1 MRRRMLRVQARSAV
15 ISPHSSLPRFFLE
28 EPPMTQPKA
37 QATLSDMLPQSVAVL
52 SKPSVATFEQFE
64 RRGGT
69 TEAAIYVVVGA
80 VIASLA
86 GLLSGGI
93 GGLIAGLLGP
103 LIGFGVFTGLVY
115 MVGKNLFKGT
125 GTYPEVAYT
134 FALFYVPISVV
145 SAVIGIIP
153 ILGALVAFILGL
165 VNIYFGYLAVQ
176 SSMNLR
182 DSTSAIVTLVLS
194 YIGSAI
200 VIGILTSL
208 VIIPLFVARVITGN

>member
-1 MRRRMLRVQARSAV
+1 
-15 ISPHSSLPRFFLE
+15 
-28 EPPMTQPKA
+28 MTQPNP
-37 QATLSDMLPQSVAVL
+37 QATISDMFPQSVAVL

-64 RRGGT
+64 KRGGT

-80 VIASLA
+80 IIAGVLGLLKGGVGGLLA
-86 GLLSGGI
+86 GLLGT
-93 GGLIAGLLGP
+93 
-103 LIGFGVFTGLVY
+103 LIGFGVFTALVY
-115 MVGKNLFKGT
+115 VVGKNLFKGT

-145 SAVIGIIP
+145 SSVIGIIP

-182 DSTSAIVTLVLS
+182 DSSSAIVTLVLS
-194 YIGSAI
+194 YIGSA
-200 VIGILTSL
+200 VIGGIVAGIVL
-208 VIIPLFVARVITGN
+208 IPFAVARAATGN

>member
-1 MRRRMLRVQARSAV
+1 
-15 ISPHSSLPRFFLE
+15 
-28 EPPMTQPKA
+28 MTQPNP
-37 QATLSDMLPQSVAVL
+37 QATLTDMFPQSVAVL

-80 VIASLA
+80 VISALFGFFKGGVGGLLA
-86 GLLSGGI
+86 GM
-93 GGLIAGLLGP
+93 LGT
-103 LIGFGVFTGLVY
+103 LIGFGVFTALVY
-115 MVGKNLFKGT
+115 VVGKNLFKGT

-145 SAVIGIIP
+145 SSVIGIIP

-200 VIGILTSL
+200 IGGIVAAIVL
-208 VIIPLFVARVITGN
+208 IPFAVARAATGN

>member
-1 MRRRMLRVQARSAV
+1 
-15 ISPHSSLPRFFLE
+15 
-28 EPPMTQPKA
+28 MTQPNP
-37 QATLSDMLPQSVAVL
+37 QATLTDMFPQSVAVL
-52 SKPSVATFEQFE
+52 SKPGVATFEQFE

-69 TEAAIYVVVGA
+69 TEAMIYVVVGA
-80 VIASLA
+80 IIAALA
-86 GLLSGGI
+86 GLLKGGV
-93 GGLIAGLLGP
+93 GGLISG
-103 LIGFGVFTGLVY
+103 LIGPIVGFAVFTGLVY
-115 MVGKNLFKGT
+115 VVGKNLFKGT

-153 ILGALVAFILGL
+153 ILGALVGFILGL

-182 DSTSAIVTLVLS
+182 DTTSAIVTLVLS

-208 VIIPLFVARVITGN
+208 IIIPLFVARAVTGN

>member
-1 MRRRMLRVQARSAV
+1 
-15 ISPHSSLPRFFLE
+15 
-28 EPPMTQPKA
+28 MTQPNP
-37 QATLSDMLPQSVAVL
+37 QATISDMFPQSVAVL

-64 RRGGT
+64 KRGGT

-80 VIASLA
+80 IIAGVLGLLKGGVGGLLA
-86 GLLSGGI
+86 GLLGT
-93 GGLIAGLLGP
+93 LIS
-103 LIGFGVFTGLVY
+103 FGVFTALVY
-115 MVGKNLFKGT
+115 VVGKNLFKGT

-145 SAVIGIIP
+145 SSVIGIIP

-194 YIGSAI
+194 YIGSA
-200 VIGILTSL
+200 VIGGIVAGIVL
-208 VIIPLFVARVITGN
+208 IPFAVARAATGN

>member
-1 MRRRMLRVQARSAV
+1 
-15 ISPHSSLPRFFLE
+15 
-28 EPPMTQPKA
+28 MTQPNP
-37 QATLSDMLPQSVAVL
+37 QATISDMFPQSVAVL

-64 RRGGT
+64 KRGGT

-80 VIASLA
+80 IIAGVLGLLKGGVGGLLA
-86 GLLSGGI
+86 GLLGT
-93 GGLIAGLLGP
+93 
-103 LIGFGVFTGLVY
+103 LIGFGVFTALVY
-115 MVGKNLFKGT
+115 VVGKNLFKGT

-145 SAVIGIIP
+145 SSVIGIIP

-194 YIGSAI
+194 YIGSA
-200 VIGILTSL
+200 VIGGIVAGIVL
-208 VIIPLFVARVITGN
+208 IPFAVARAATGN

>member
-1 MRRRMLRVQARSAV
+1 
-15 ISPHSSLPRFFLE
+15 
-28 EPPMTQPKA
+28 MTQPNP
-37 QATLSDMLPQSVAVL
+37 QATLTDMFPQSVAVL

-80 VIASLA
+80 IIAALFGLLKGGVGGLLA
-86 GLLSGGI
+86 GLLGT
-93 GGLIAGLLGP
+93 LIS
-103 LIGFGVFTGLVY
+103 FGVFTALVY
-115 MVGKNLFKGT
+115 VVGKNLFKGT

-145 SAVIGIIP
+145 SSVIGIIP

-182 DSTSAIVTLVLS
+182 DTTSAIVTLVLS

-200 VIGILTSL
+200 IGGIVAAIVL
-208 VIIPLFVARVITGN
+208 IPFAVARVATGN

>member
-1 MRRRMLRVQARSAV
+1 MATALSVCGSCFWYVSGWLYARNAMSIEYLCDDYGAQVHGVIVSITGLLKIGVDSEMQLAIQQQAF
-15 ISPHSSLPRFFLE
+15 SSLSGFDS
-28 EPPMTQPKA
+28 
-37 QATLSDMLPQSVAVL
+37 SDVSAIG
-52 SKPSVATFEQFE
+52 QFVS
-64 RRGGT
+64 RLVQT
-69 TEAAIYVVVGA
+69 
-80 VIASLA
+80 
-86 GLLSGGI
+86 
-93 GGLIAGLLGP
+93 LLG
-103 LIGFGVFTGLVY
+103 FAVFTGLVY
-115 MVGKNLFKGT
+115 FIGKNLFKGT

-165 VNIYFGYLAVQ
+165 INIYFGYLAVQ

-208 VIIPLFVARVITGN
+208 IIVPLFLVRAATGN